1 MRRLVWTSAARA
13 DLDSIAEFHAAADP
27 RVGDVIIARIEAAAT
42 KLARRDTGRPGRIV
56 GTREKSVAKSAH
68 IIVYEI
74 HDDLLFIF
82 RIVHT
87 ARDWPR

>member
-1 MRRLVWTSAARA
+1 VKTLVWTSAARA
-13 DLDSIAEFHAAADP
+13 DLDGIAEFHAGADK
-27 RVGDVIIARIEAAAT
+27 RVGDMLVGRIEQAAA
-42 KLARRDTGRPGRIV
+42 KLARYDTGRPGRIA
-56 GTREKSVAKSAH
+56 GTREKSVANTRH

-87 ARDWPR
+87 ARNWP

>member
-1 MRRLVWTSAARA
+1 MKQLVWTSAARA
-13 DLDSIAEFHAAADP
+13 DLDSIAEYHAANDR
-27 RVGDVIIARIEAAAT
+27 RVGEALIGRIQGAAA
-42 KLARRDTGRPGRIV
+42 KLARYDTGRPGRIA
-56 GTREKSVAKSAH
+56 GTREKSVAKTSH

-87 ARDWPR
+87 ARGWP

>member
-13 DLDSIAEFHAAADP
+13 DLDNIAEYHAETDR
-27 RVGDVIIARIEAAAT
+27 RVGEKLLARIEEAAT

-56 GTREKSVAKSAH
+56 GTREKSVAKTAH

-87 ARDWPR
+87 ARNWP